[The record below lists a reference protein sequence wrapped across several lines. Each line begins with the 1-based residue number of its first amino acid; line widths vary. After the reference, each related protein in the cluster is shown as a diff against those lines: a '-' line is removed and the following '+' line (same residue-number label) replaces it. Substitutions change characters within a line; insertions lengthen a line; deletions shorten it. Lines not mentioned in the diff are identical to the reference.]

1 MAGAT
6 PSATAQ
12 TALGGVA
19 SGDAM
24 ANGDFG
30 TATGTAITTDGIVN
44 GVTATA
50 STLVTGMVSADAGA
64 AGGTPSFGDI
74 TTDFTEAYASAGALA
89 TLTGLASN
97 VDAAFD
103 TAGAVSFG
111 TGSMGAGVA
120 DTASGTQSFTDTM
133 DWTVSTASLNSGQ
146 LDLGLVYTTYAGKSP
161 SVDSLTFQVFV
172 DGSRIV
178 NQTLAGPTAANTYF
192 TNNLID
198 LGAVPMAGQVN
209 GSVDVTLSLAE
220 TMSTPDGFGIN
231 FMLGDVSCF
240 AAGTRIGTE
249 RGEVL
254 VEELH
259 LGDRVLIV
267 GDGSSE
273 PVVWIGHRTADC
285 ARHPKPQQVWPVRIA
300 AHALGPGRPS
310 RDLWL
315 SPDHAVFVNNV
326 LIPVKH
332 LINGRT
338 ISQVPCD
345 EVTYYHVELPQHSV
359 LLAEGLPVES

>member
-1 MAGAT
+1 
-6 PSATAQ
+6 
-12 TALGGVA
+12 
-19 SGDAM
+19 
-24 ANGDFG
+24 
-30 TATGTAITTDGIVN
+30 
-44 GVTATA
+44 
-50 STLVTGMVSADAGA
+50 
-64 AGGTPSFGDI
+64 
-74 TTDFTEAYASAGALA
+74 
-89 TLTGLASN
+89 
-97 VDAAFD
+97 
-103 TAGAVSFG
+103 
-111 TGSMGAGVA
+111 MGAGVA

-133 DWTVSTASLNSGQ
+133 EWSVSTASLNSGQ

-178 NQTLAGPTAANTYF
+178 NQDLAGPTAANTFF

-198 LGAVPMAGQVN
+198 LGAVPMAGQVS
-209 GSVDVTLSLAE
+209 GSVDVVLSLAE

-231 FMLGDVSCF
+231 YMLGDVPCF

-254 VEELH
+254 VEDLQI
-259 LGDRVLIV
+259 GDRVRIV
-267 GDGSSE
+267 RGGYSE
-273 PVVWIGHRTADC
+273 PVVWVGHRTVDC
-285 ARHPKPQQVWPVRIA
+285 ARHPKPQQVWPVRIT
-300 AHALGPGRPS
+300 AHALGPERPS

-315 SPDHAVFVNNV
+315 SPDHAVFVNDV

-359 LLAEGLPVES
+359 LLAEGLPVESYLDTGDRAHFTNGGGQVVLHPDFASRERDARECAPLVVTGPELAAARRSIETIAGSTLPSTVAA